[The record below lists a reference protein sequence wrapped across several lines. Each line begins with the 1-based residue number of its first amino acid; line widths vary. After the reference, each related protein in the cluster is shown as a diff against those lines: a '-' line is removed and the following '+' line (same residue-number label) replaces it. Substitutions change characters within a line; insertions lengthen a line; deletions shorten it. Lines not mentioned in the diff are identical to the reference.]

1 MSSSDAVI
9 SLRGIT
15 KTFAAQVA
23 LEHIGVDFAPG
34 TVHALAGMNGSGK
47 STLVKVLAG
56 VHAPDA
62 GTIEVVGR
70 RFPALTPKLAHELG
84 FRFIHQDPGLFSD
97 RSVADN
103 IAAGARFRHS
113 SRLRV
118 RDGAERSAA
127 RRALEELGVTHIDPR
142 TIMRDLSP
150 TERTMVAVARAVQD
164 LWDGIDLRLLV
175 LDEPTASLPEKE
187 ATRVQEIVTSI
198 AAKGVAVVYITHDL
212 TTLVGLAQYVT
223 VLRDGCKVGTVE
235 SRSIDDR
242 QLATMMAGAEQELRP
257 VVRGPRSTEVV
268 LDCVGLSGGRV
279 GGIDI
284 QLHRGEI
291 LGLAGL
297 LGSGRSTTLRLIAG
311 VQERST
317 GTVELEGAAVEAGR
331 PRAAVERGIALVPED
346 RRAHAAFNGMSMA
359 DNLMMASLPTVASP
373 FRIDRRAERDAAVRL
388 LADYD
393 VRPAD
398 PDKRFSL
405 FSGGN
410 QQKAIIARW
419 SRTTPKVLL
428 LDEPTQGVDVHARHQ
443 IHDAIRALS
452 DNGMSVIVVSSDF
465 VELAELS
472 DRILILRQGLVKS
485 QIVGERVDEE
495 TILHLAGTA

>member
-1 MSSSDAVI
+1 MSAAGTVI

-15 KTFAAQVA
+15 KAFAAQVA
-23 LEHIGVDFAPG
+23 LENISVDFEPG
-34 TVHALAGMNGSGK
+34 AVHALAGMNGSGK

-56 VHAPDA
+56 VHVPDA
-62 GTIEVVGR
+62 GAIGVGDKA
-70 RFPALTPKLAHELG
+70 FPSLSPNLTHELG
-84 FRFIHQDPGLFSD
+84 FRFIHQDPGLFSAQ
-97 RSVADN
+97 SVADN

-118 RDGAERSAA
+118 RDDTERTAA

-164 LWDGIDLRLLV
+164 LWDGIALRLLV

-212 TTLVGLAQYVT
+212 TTLVRLAQHVT
-223 VLRDGCKVGTVE
+223 VLRDGRKVGTVE

-257 VVRGPRSTEVV
+257 VVRGARSTEVV
-268 LDCVGLSGGRV
+268 LDCAGLSGGRV
-279 GGIDI
+279 DGIDL

-311 VQERST
+311 VQERSG
-317 GTVELEGAAVEAGR
+317 GTVELDGAAIASGQ
-331 PRAAVERGIALVPED
+331 PRTAVERGIALVPED
-346 RRAHAAFNGMSMA
+346 RRAHAAFNGMSMS
-359 DNLMMASLPTVASP
+359 DNLMMASLPTVASAV
-373 FRIDRRAERDAAVRL
+373 RIDRRAEREAAMRL
-388 LADYD
+388 LAEYD

-398 PDKRFSL
+398 PVKRFAL

-419 SRTTPKVLL
+419 SRTKPKVLL

-452 DNGMSVIVVSSDF
+452 DAGMSVIVVSSDF

-472 DRILILRQGLVKS
+472 DRILILRQGRVKS

>member
-1 MSSSDAVI
+1 MSAAVAEI
-9 SLRGIT
+9 SLREIT

-23 LEHIGVDFAPG
+23 LDAISVEFEPG

-56 VHAPDA
+56 LHDPDS
-62 GTIEVVGR
+62 GTVEVAGR
-70 RFPALTPKLAHELG
+70 RYNGLTPRLAHELG
-84 FRFIHQDPGLFSD
+84 FRFIHQDPGLFAD
-97 RSVADN
+97 QSVADN

-118 RDGAERSAA
+118 RDGAERAA
-127 RRALEELGVTHIDPR
+127 AHRALEELGVTHIDPR

-164 LWDGIDLRLLV
+164 LWDGLDLRLLV

-198 AAKGVAVVYITHDL
+198 AAKDVAVVYITHDL
-212 TTLVGLAQYVT
+212 TTLINLAQHIT
-223 VLRDGCKVGTVE
+223 VLRDGRKVGTVE
-235 SRSIDDR
+235 SQSINDR
-242 QLATMMAGAEQELRP
+242 KLATMMAGAEQELSP
-257 VVRGPRSTEVV
+257 IVRGARSTEVV
-268 LDCVGLSGGRV
+268 LDCAGLTGGRV
-279 GGIDI
+279 DDIDI
-284 QLHRGEI
+284 RLHRGEI

-311 VQERST
+311 VQERRG
-317 GTVELEGAAVEAGR
+317 GTVELEGTPLSSGR

-346 RRAHAAFNGMSMA
+346 RRQHAAFAGMSMS
-359 DNLMMASLPTVASP
+359 DNVMVASLPTVASP
-373 FRIDRRAERDAAVRL
+373 IRIDRRAERDAALRS
-388 LADYD
+388 LAEYD

-398 PDKRFSL
+398 PGKRFGL

-419 SRTTPKVLL
+419 ARTKPKVLL
-428 LDEPTQGVDVHARHQ
+428 LDEPTQGVDVHARQQ
-443 IHDAIRALS
+443 IHNAIRSLS
-452 DNGMSVIVVSSDF
+452 DTGMSVIVVSSDF

-472 DRILILRQGLVKS
+472 DRILVLRQGRVKTE
-485 QIVGERVDEE
+485 IIGERVDEE